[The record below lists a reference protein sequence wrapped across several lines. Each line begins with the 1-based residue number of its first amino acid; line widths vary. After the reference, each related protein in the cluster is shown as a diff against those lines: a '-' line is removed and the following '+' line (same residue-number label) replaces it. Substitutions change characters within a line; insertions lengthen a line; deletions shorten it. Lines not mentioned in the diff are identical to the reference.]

1 MGHARINSHWWS
13 YFDFSLKAKELFQ
26 ETFDLKKEPTV
37 EENSELYFEIRSKRF
52 EYGIQTIV
60 FAAMTMESL
69 INDYAAIK
77 FGDSFFSQHID
88 KLDTLSKYLV
98 TTRMVTQK
106 SFPKDEQA
114 YEYLKFLFKIRN
126 KLVHAKSKAM
136 PFKNGEVDSEMLKKM
151 LPDYLS
157 NWEETV
163 NKCFN
168 TMKICSD
175 ALVLLIPDEE
185 FFISFSRIV

>member
-1 MGHARINSHWWS
+1 MGYARINSHWWS
-13 YFDFSLKAKELFQ
+13 YLNFSSKAKELFQ

-37 EENSELYFEIRSKRF
+37 EENSELYFEIRNKRF

-69 INDYAAIK
+69 INDYAAIQ

-88 KLDTLSKYLV
+88 KLGTLSKYLV
-98 TTRMVTQK
+98 TTQMITQK

-136 PFKNGEVDSEMLKKM
+136 PFKNGGVDSEKLQG
-151 LPDYLS
+151 PQ
-157 NWEETV
+157 
-163 NKCFN
+163 
-168 TMKICSD
+168 
-175 ALVLLIPDEE
+175 
-185 FFISFSRIV
+185 SFSALQPHGSLIFRAYPCPIL